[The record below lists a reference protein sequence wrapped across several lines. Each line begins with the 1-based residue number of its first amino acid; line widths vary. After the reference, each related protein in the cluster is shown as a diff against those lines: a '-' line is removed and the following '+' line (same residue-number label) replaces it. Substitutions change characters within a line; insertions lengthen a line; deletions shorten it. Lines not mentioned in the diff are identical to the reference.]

1 MDPHPGF
8 FPALPPGA
16 APPAT
21 ELEFVPG
28 ASFSPVA
35 RADDEDDAAP
45 QEEEENPNPDP
56 SEDGTHRRGFFSYL
70 GAEPFVAARSHAR
83 H

>member
-8 FPALPPGA
+8 FPVLPPGA

-28 ASFSPVA
+28 ASFIPLA
-35 RADDEDDAAP
+35 MAADAAVP
-45 QEEEENPNPDP
+45 QEEEEENPNPDP
-56 SEDGTHRRGFFSYL
+56 SEDGTHQKGSFL
-70 GAEPFVAARSHAR
+70 I
-83 H
+83 

>member
-1 MDPHPGF
+1 MVIFSPAMDPHPGF
-8 FPALPPGA
+8 FPVLPPSA

-35 RADDEDDAAP
+35 RAAAFP
-45 QEEEENPNPDP
+45 EEEEQPNPDP
-56 SEDGTHRRGFFSYL
+56 SEDGTHQRGFFL
-70 GAEPFVAARSHAR
+70 I
-83 H
+83 

>member
-8 FPALPPGA
+8 FPVLPPGA

-28 ASFSPVA
+28 ASFSPA
-35 RADDEDDAAP
+35 AMAADADAAP
-45 QEEEENPNPDP
+45 QEEEQPNPDP
-56 SEDGTHRRGFFSYL
+56 SEDGTHRRGSFL
-70 GAEPFVAARSHAR
+70 I
-83 H
+83 